1 MWQASEG
8 IIAILAFLIGLGSL
22 SRFAHRKTASRFRQ
36 GVDNTT
42 QASDDSSDSSVI
54 NKYAAA
60 FDQAAS
66 VAPQRNADKK
76 DKRSTVED
84 MAAKGI

>member
-8 IIAILAFLIGLGSL
+8 IIAILAFLIGIGSL
-22 SRFAHRKTASRFRQ
+22 SKLVHRKTASRLRQ
-36 GVDNTT
+36 RVDNAPQT
-42 QASDDSSDSSVI
+42 SDDSSDSYVI

-66 VAPQRNADKK
+66 VAPERKADKK
-76 DKRSTVED
+76 DKRPTVED